1 MFVKQKHKKTE
12 NMTTINELRSELK
25 SVQKQINILCNKP
38 LHKMANEQIKAF
50 YLRKLSELQFLKI
63 DLLDQIVK
71 IND

>member
-1 MFVKQKHKKTE
+1 MSNKKTG
-12 NMTTINELRSELK
+12 NMKTVKELRIELK
-25 SVQKQINILCNKP
+25 SIQKQINMICNKP